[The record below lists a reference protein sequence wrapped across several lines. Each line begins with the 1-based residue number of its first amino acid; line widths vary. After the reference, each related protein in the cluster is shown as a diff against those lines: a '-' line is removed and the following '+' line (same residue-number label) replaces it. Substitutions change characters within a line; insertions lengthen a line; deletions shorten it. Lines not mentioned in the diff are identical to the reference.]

1 MTGEFTISLF
11 MVSDWRVG
19 TGTGVHG
26 YADRLVRREEQSS
39 ALAPAPPVVPA
50 KTLVGVW
57 RDSCE
62 LAAYALDSGPA
73 GVWHDWVRFLFGG
86 QYAPA
91 GRTPG
96 ATGRTSSPAA
106 LTLDG
111 PLRLPGRLAEVLR
124 ERPHVALATTFR
136 KPGVAVD
143 PRTGGAE
150 EGMLRF
156 EEMARGGVTL
166 EGQGRIDGFA
176 GLDEARRETAVALL
190 DAGARLL
197 ERLGGKRRRGAGR
210 CRMTL
215 DGLGVSPEWT
225 PPPLDGVPSPPDGPR
240 HEVADR
246 PEPAGTAGPGW
257 ERVELLIT
265 VEQPVLAAATVLG
278 NVVRGADHL
287 PGWCLMPEVARRL
300 GGGAHALV
308 RTGDLVV
315 TAAFPVS
322 PSGAGTLPVPR
333 VLVHEKGAS
342 GTVTGNRMAEGGP
355 PGGKPYREGYLV
367 PEGPERYTVV
377 TPAGT
382 VRMHNTI
389 QDDLQ
394 RPTREVGGVYVYRA
408 LAAGTV
414 LRAEVRVRTGSLG
427 DGWAR
432 RLGGRWRIGRSAK
445 DDYGKV
451 QVTAVPIGAPVG
463 ASVSAPV
470 SAPVG
475 VPSAGGHSGGPLRVW
490 LLSGLLVR
498 DRRLR
503 PSTDPR
509 DVARA
514 LERAFAKAGASGVRL
529 EPVTGTG
536 GTPTPGTGE
545 SRAAGTG
552 EEAITAALGVQRTE
566 SWHRGWNLPRP
577 TLYGLAQGSCLTF
590 GVHGPLTPEVLAE
603 VRAAGVGERR
613 AEGFGQV
620 EFDHDVLLTPVGTV
634 PPTPPA
640 PAGPAEPVESL
651 APDERGHREARVFE
665 RAAWRA
671 EIHRACERIRADRTS
686 RARVVPAG
694 VSGTQLNALRR
705 IVRELPSGRAESG
718 LLWLTRNKAGR
729 PPWPKEE
736 VTALRR
742 LLTDPDTVWAL
753 LALPEDRLVVTRDGI
768 ESLRA
773 ELRHEAVR
781 VLMDSCLAAHVRDKA
796 TSTSTGSGR

>member
-11 MVSDWRVG
+11 MVSDWGVG
-19 TGTGVHG
+19 TGRGASG
-26 YADRLVRREEQSS
+26 YVDRLVQREEQSS

-62 LAAYALDSGPA
+62 LAAYALDSGFV
-73 GVWHDWVRFLFGG
+73 GVWHAWVRYLFGG

-91 GRTPG
+91 SRTPE
-96 ATGRTSSPAA
+96 AANRTSSPAA

-111 PLRLPGRLAEVLR
+111 PLRLPGRLSEVLR

-156 EEMARGGVTL
+156 EEMARNGVTL
-166 EGQGRIDGFA
+166 EGRARIDGFDK
-176 GLDEARRETAVALL
+176 LDEAQREAAVALL

-197 ERLGGKRRRGAGR
+197 ERIGGKRRRGPGR

-215 DGLGVSPEWT
+215 DGPGVSPEWT
-225 PPPLDGVPSPPDGPR
+225 PPPPDGVPPPPGGPR

-257 ERVELLIT
+257 ERVELLVT
-265 VEQPVLAAATVLG
+265 VEQPVLVAATVLG

-333 VLVHEKGAS
+333 VLVHEKNAD
-342 GTVTGNRMAEGGP
+342 GTVIGNQMAEGGP
-355 PGGKPYREGYLV
+355 SRGKPYREGYLV

-408 LAAGTV
+408 LATGTV
-414 LRAEVRVRTGSLG
+414 LRAEVRVRTGTLD

-432 RLGGRWRIGRSAK
+432 RLAGHWRIGRSAK
-445 DDYGKV
+445 DDYGKI
-451 QVTAVPIGAPVG
+451 QVTAT
-463 ASVSAPV
+463 PV
-470 SAPVG
+470 SAPAG
-475 VPSAGGHSGGPLRVW
+475 VPPAGGRGDGELRMW

-503 PSTDPR
+503 PSMDPR

-514 LERAFAKAGASGVRL
+514 LERAFAKAGAPGVRL
-529 EPVTGTG
+529 EPVTGTEER
-536 GTPTPGTGE
+536 PTSATTGRGVT
-545 SRAAGTG
+545 S
-552 EEAITAALGVQRTE
+552 ALGEQRTD

-590 GVHGPLTPEVLAE
+590 TVKDGTLTPEVLAE

-620 EFDHDVLLTPVGTV
+620 EFDHHVLLCPVDASPSV
-634 PPTPPA
+634 SPV
-640 PAGPAEPVESL
+640 PAGPAGPVEPL
-651 APDERGHREARVFE
+651 APDEKGHREARVFE

-671 EIHRACERIRADRTS
+671 EIHRACERIRADPAS
-686 RARVVPAG
+686 RARVVPAR

-705 IVRELPSGRAESG
+705 IVRGLPSGRAESE
-718 LLWLTRNKAGR
+718 LLWLTRDKAGR
-729 PPWPKEE
+729 PSWPKEA

-742 LLTDPDTVWAL
+742 LLTDPDTVWEL
-753 LALPEDRLVVTRDGI
+753 LELPQDRLVVTRDGI

-781 VLMDSCLAAHVRDKA
+781 VLMDSCLAAHVRDEA
-796 TSTSTGSGR
+796 TSTGTGSER

>member
-11 MVSDWRVG
+11 MVSDWGVG
-19 TGTGVHG
+19 TGRGASG
-26 YADRLVRREEQSS
+26 YVDRIIQREEQPSS
-39 ALAPAPPVVPA
+39 RAPAPPVVPA
-50 KTLVGVW
+50 KSLVGVW

-62 LAAYALDSGPA
+62 LAAHALDSGPV

-86 QYAPA
+86 QYAPVN
-91 GRTPG
+91 GRPG
-96 ATGRTSSPAA
+96 PVGRTSAPAA

-111 PLRLPGRLAEVLR
+111 PLRLPGRLAEALR
-124 ERPHVALATTFR
+124 ERPRVALATTFR

-143 PRTGGAE
+143 PHTGGAE

-156 EEMARGGVTL
+156 EELARGGVTL
-166 EGQGRIDGFA
+166 EGRARIDGFA
-176 GLDEARRETAVALL
+176 GLDRTQREAAVALL

-215 DGLGVSPEWT
+215 DGPGVSPEWT
-225 PPPLDGVPSPPDGPR
+225 PPPLDGVPPPPGGPD
-240 HEVADR
+240 HAVADR
-246 PEPAGTAGPGW
+246 PEPAGTAGTGW

-265 VEQPVLAAATVLG
+265 VEQPVLVAATVLG
-278 NVVRGADHL
+278 NVVRGADHI

-315 TAAFPVS
+315 TAAFPVPS
-322 PSGAGTLPVPR
+322 PGVRTLPVPR
-333 VLVHEKGAS
+333 ILVHKKDAD
-342 GTVTGNRMAEGGP
+342 GTVAGNQMAGDGP
-355 PGGKPYREGYLV
+355 PRSKPYRTGYLV
-367 PEGPERYTVV
+367 PEGPEKYTVV
-377 TPAGT
+377 SPAST

-414 LRAEVRVRTGSLG
+414 LRAEVRVRTGALG

-432 RLGGRWRIGRSAK
+432 RLTGGWRIGRSAK

-451 QVTAVPIGAPVG
+451 RVTAT
-463 ASVSAPV
+463 
-470 SAPVG
+470 PVG
-475 VPSAGGHSGGPLRVW
+475 VPSAGGHGGRSLRVW

-514 LERAFAKAGASGVRL
+514 LEQAFAKAGAPGVRL
-529 EPVTGTG
+529 DAAADGTG
-536 GTPTPGTGE
+536 VTV
-545 SRAAGTG
+545 
-552 EEAITAALGVQRTE
+552 ALGEQRTE

-590 GVHGPLTPEVLAE
+590 AVDGGPLTPEVLAE
-603 VRAAGVGERR
+603 VRTAGVGERR

-620 EFDHDVLLTPVGTV
+620 EFDHDVLLAPVAAQST
-634 PPTPPA
+634 A
-640 PAGPAEPVESL
+640 PAALAQAEPAEPDGPL
-651 APDERGHREARVFE
+651 APDEKGHREARIFE

-671 EIHRACERIRADRTS
+671 EIHRSCERIRADRTL
-686 RARVVPAG
+686 RARVVPSG
-694 VSGTQLNALRR
+694 VSSTQLNALRR

-718 LLWLTRNKAGR
+718 LLWLTREKAGR
-729 PPWPKEE
+729 PPWPKEA
-736 VTALRR
+736 VTTLRE
-742 LLTDPDTVWAL
+742 LLTGPNAVWTL
-753 LALPEDRLVVTRDGI
+753 LNLPEDQLVVTRDGI

-781 VLMDSCLAAHVRDKA
+781 VLVDSCLAAHGRDEA
-796 TSTSTGSGR
+796 TSTDTGSER